1 MHTSCV
7 RAQTALAF
15 LQTFWCWREK
25 KARTYFLAA
34 KPSLKSDRSHSQ
46 ICMPCCSLLR
56 AVQVGVPA
64 AGRKRSTSG
73 FTPICVSSQHEE
85 PGRQAGSS
93 GESWAVP
100 QAGESLS
107 SGATCLQSQTPSRE
121 GQSQSAGHSLSKRLP
136 NESSWGW
143 TVICRTRDDLIF
155 KIFLFGGLSDRTLWR
170 PHVLT
175 LDAIEFP
182 VYISY
187 LHCGHGNPFWGTCV
201 CMHTRL
207 SVLPKGWGQTPF
219 PLPLLYHSLQRLCL
233 NSITWWKT
241 SSVSTSQN
249 QLLFLPLFEIAKQN
263 SVYFN
268 SWECHR

>member
-7 RAQTALAF
+7 KAQTALAF
-15 LQTFWCWREK
+15 LQIFWCWREK

-85 PGRQAGSS
+85 PGRQAGSR
-93 GESWAVP
+93 GKSWAVP

-121 GQSQSAGHSLSKRLP
+121 GQSQSAGHSLSKCCQMRAA
-136 NESSWGW
+136 G
-143 TVICRTRDDLIF
+143 
-155 KIFLFGGLSDRTLWR
+155 GGLWSAEQEMIWFLKYFCLEDFLIGPCEGLMCWPWMQLSSQFTS
-170 PHVLT
+170 HICTV
-175 LDAIEFP
+175 AM
-182 VYISY
+182 
-187 LHCGHGNPFWGTCV
+187 GNPFGAHVCACTQGWACFPRDGGRLHFLCPFYTTACNVCV
-201 CMHTRL
+201 
-207 SVLPKGWGQTPF
+207 
-219 PLPLLYHSLQRLCL
+219 
-233 NSITWWKT
+233 
-241 SSVSTSQN
+241 
-249 QLLFLPLFEIAKQN
+249 
-263 SVYFN
+263 
-268 SWECHR
+268 